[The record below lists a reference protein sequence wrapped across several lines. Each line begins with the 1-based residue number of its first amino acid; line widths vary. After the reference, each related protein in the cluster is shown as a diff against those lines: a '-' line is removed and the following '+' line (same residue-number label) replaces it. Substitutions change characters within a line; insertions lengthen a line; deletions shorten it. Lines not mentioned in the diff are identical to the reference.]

1 MEEEIMTEPK
11 QETIVTSNVSSFIN
25 TWQNWLH
32 KEKPENVEVEKR
44 IRQLRSLSKTI
55 QELVL

>member
-1 MEEEIMTEPK
+1 MTEPK